1 MALTLKKR
9 LYADAIMDG
18 ETKADAALM
27 AGYSKATASQAGSRL
42 FKDEDVVQYIETKNS
57 ERKQVEVGAVHVK
70 ENVVDP
76 REALLQLLNDPDPKV
91 VLSAASTLMPYMYA
105 RIAPAGKKIGEKEQA
120 IEATKTGRF
129 ATLSQQSDKIQ

>member
-18 ETKADAALM
+18 ETKAKAAET
-27 AGYSKATASQAGSRL
+27 AGYSKATASAAGSRL
-42 FKDEDVVQYIETKNS
+42 FKDEDVVQYIKTKTL
-57 ERKQVEVGAVHVK
+57 ERDQVEVGAVHVK
-70 ENVVDP
+70 KNVVDP
-76 REALLQLLNDPDPKV
+76 KEALLQLLNDADPKI
-91 VLSAASTLMPYMYA
+91 VLSAASTLMPFMYA
-105 RIAPAGKKIGEKEQA
+105 RIAPAGKKVGEKEQA

>member
-18 ETKADAALM
+18 ETKAKAAM
-27 AGYSKATASQAGSRL
+27 TAGYSKATASAAGSRL
-42 FKDEDVVQYIETKNS
+42 FKDEDVVQYIKNKNL
-57 ERKQVEVGAVHVK
+57 ERDQVEVGAVHVK
-70 ENVVDP
+70 KNVVDP
-76 REALLQLLNDPDPKV
+76 KERLLELLNDPDPKIQ
-91 VLSAASTLMPYMYA
+91 LSAASTLMPFMYA
-105 RIAPAGKKIGEKEQA
+105 RIAPAGKKVGEKEQA

>member
-18 ETKADAALM
+18 ETKAKAAM
-27 AGYSKATASQAGSRL
+27 TAGYSKATASAAGSRL
-42 FKDEDVVQYIETKNS
+42 FKDEDVVQYIKTKS
-57 ERKQVEVGAVHVK
+57 LERDQVEVGAVHVK
-70 ENVVDP
+70 KNVVDP
-76 REALLQLLNDPDPKV
+76 KERLLELLNDPDPKIQ
-91 VLSAASTLMPYMYA
+91 LSAASTLMPFMYA
-105 RIAPAGKKIGEKEQA
+105 RIAPAGKKVGEKEQA

>member
-18 ETKADAALM
+18 ETKADAAEI

-42 FKDEDVVQYIETKNS
+42 FKDEDVIQYIEAKTL
-57 ERKQVEVGAVHVK
+57 EREQVEAGTVHVK
-70 ENVVDP
+70 KNVVDP
-76 REALLQLLNDPDPKV
+76 KERLLELLNDPDPKIS
-91 VLSAASTLMPYMYA
+91 LSAASTLMPYMYA
-105 RIAPAGKKIGEKEQA
+105 RIAPAGKKEGEKQSA
-120 IEATKTGRF
+120 IEATKTGKF

>member
-18 ETKADAALM
+18 ETKADAALI

-42 FKDEDVVQYIETKNS
+42 FKDEDIIQYIETKTS
-57 ERKQVEVGAVHVK
+57 EEKQVEVGAVHVK
-70 ENVVDP
+70 ANVVDP
-76 REALLQLLNDPDPKV
+76 REALLQLLNDPDPKI

-105 RIAPAGKKIGEKEQA
+105 RIAPAGKKVGEKEQA
-120 IEATKTGRF
+120 IEATKSGRF
-129 ATLSQQSDKIQ
+129 ATLGQQSDKIQ